1 MNTPL
6 FYFKK
11 YKHVKWGE
19 IEENDGYRPLT
30 KYMMDWWVKRKPTDR
45 TFQQITTRAGKLNS
59 CQNPWLLIA
68 LLKRHIRDRLI
79 VLLFYQHIFYFFPAK
94 APSHF
99 QKHKPLAFGTNLLKK
114 KNMAPTITTR
124 NINVLYDQPRLMN
137 DTELIKCGSFPL
149 DYDFLDTKPL
159 YSIGMCVPPL
169 MMARIVTNSRS

>member
-1 MNTPL
+1 MDFGVPQIRKRVFFIAVRNDINCKQKDLANTPL

-45 TFQQITTRAGKLNS
+45 TFEQITKREGKLYS
-59 CQNPWLLIA
+59 L
-68 LLKRHIRDRLI
+68 
-79 VLLFYQHIFYFFPAK
+79 
-94 APSHF
+94 
-99 QKHKPLAFGTNLLKK
+99 FGTNLLKK

-169 MMARIVTNSRS
+169 MMARIVNDLTQQIEF